1 MSEEREGEP
10 QGAGRGVRERILDAA
25 ITTLRE
31 AGLQDLS
38 QGRVARRA
46 GVRQSHLTY
55 YFPKRNDL
63 LEAITE
69 RVVEGMAAHVRA
81 ALDGS
86 RDPMSALEAIANAIA
101 QREHMRMF
109 IGVIVEAD
117 GDARVR
123 EILMRHTGRLQAAL
137 AELLGGDDAREQ
149 ARLVLACLWGMGL
162 YAFVAGEGG
171 DSGQSPSFLAWL
183 ERARTVRFP

>member
-1 MSEEREGEP
+1 MSEERAGER

-25 ITTLRE
+25 IATLRE
-31 AGLQDLS
+31 AGVQDLS
-38 QGRVARRA
+38 QGQVARRA

-81 ALDGS
+81 VLDGS

-117 GDARVR
+117 GDTQVR
-123 EILMRHTGRLQAAL
+123 EILMRHTRRFQAAL
-137 AELLGGDDAREQ
+137 AELLGDDDALEQ

-171 DSGQSPSFLAWL
+171 AADQSPSFLAWL
-183 ERARTVRFP
+183 ERARP